1 MGLGISVF
9 VYSLLIE
16 KISDCFSE
24 CMQLWKNLP
33 SGASIALFVHY
44 KLSSVNNITKKKN
57 DGS

>member
-44 KLSSVNNITKKKN
+44 KLSSVDNKKKKS